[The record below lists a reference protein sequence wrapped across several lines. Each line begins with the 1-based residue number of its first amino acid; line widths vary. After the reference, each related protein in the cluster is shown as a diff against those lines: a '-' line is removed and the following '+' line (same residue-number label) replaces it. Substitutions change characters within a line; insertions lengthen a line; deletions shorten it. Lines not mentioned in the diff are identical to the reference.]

1 MDMMTLPNKFGI
13 ITFEKLA
20 RVEKNNLISLQ
31 IPVYV
36 VIKNR
41 RYKNSYTVSSDA
53 SIQPSVKENR

>member
-13 ITFEKLA
+13 ITFEELA
-20 RVEKNNLISLQ
+20 KVEKNNLISLQ

-36 VIKNR
+36 VIENR

-53 SIQPSVKENR
+53 SIQTSVKENS